1 MVFQG
6 RQPGSVRAALLP
18 FVPSTSQLLARGSSV
33 VDGLFRLAYAR
44 PMERREHLDITGKLA
59 RLGSDSVNGVA
70 VEVFKALGN
79 DSRWRILSYLS
90 ERFVPVNQ
98 IAQDLGLP
106 ASTASRHIAL
116 LEDVGLV
123 HTGMRPATRGL
134 EKVVARRY
142 EAILVDLPRRD
153 GDDDHVIEV
162 SMPIGAYM
170 DFQVEPT
177 CGLAGADG
185 LIGLQDDQ
193 SSFYDP
199 DRVAAQLLWFGA
211 GYVEY
216 QFPNRT
222 PAGSA
227 VASVGLS
234 CEICSEAPL
243 YDLDWPSDVSVWING
258 VHLGEWTCPGD
269 FGDRRGRLTP
279 AWWPST
285 NTQYGLQ
292 KRWQVSAGGTSL
304 DGVRLSEVALDALDL
319 QPDRPIR
326 VRIGVRPEAR
336 HVGGLNLFGRAFG
349 NYPQDLVL
357 SLEYEP
363 PASVSTL

>member
-1 MVFQG
+1 
-6 RQPGSVRAALLP
+6 
-18 FVPSTSQLLARGSSV
+18 
-33 VDGLFRLAYAR
+33 
-44 PMERREHLDITGKLA
+44 MERREHLDITGKLA
-59 RLGSDSVNGVA
+59 RLGSDSANGVA

-216 QFPNRT
+216 QFPNRA

-227 VASVGLS
+227 VTSVGLS

-243 YDLDWPSDVSVWING
+243 YDPDWPSDVSVWING

-326 VRIGVRPEAR
+326 VRIGVRPGAR

-357 SLEYEP
+357 SLEFESP
-363 PASVSTL
+363 TAAFAL

>member
-1 MVFQG
+1 M
-6 RQPGSVRAALLP
+6 
-18 FVPSTSQLLARGSSV
+18 
-33 VDGLFRLAYAR
+33 D
-44 PMERREHLDITGKLA
+44 RREHLDITGKLA
-59 RLGSDSVNGVA
+59 RLGSDSANGAA

-79 DSRWRILSYLS
+79 DSRWRILSYLT

-116 LEDVGLV
+116 LEEVGLV
-123 HTGMRPATRGL
+123 HTGMRPASRGL
-134 EKVVARRY
+134 EKVVARRF
-142 EAILVDLPRRD
+142 EAILVDLPRANTD
-153 GDDDHVIEV
+153 AEQVVEV

-177 CGLAGADG
+177 CGLAGAHG
-185 LIGLQDDQ
+185 LIGLQDDR

-199 DRVAAQLLWFGA
+199 DRVSAQLLWFSSGF
-211 GYVEY
+211 VEY
-216 QFPNRT
+216 QFPNRI
-222 PAGSA
+222 PAGSVVTA
-227 VASVGLS
+227 VGFS
-234 CEICSEAPL
+234 CEVCSEAPS
-243 YDLDWPSDVSVWING
+243 YDPDWPSDISVWING

-292 KRWQVSAGGTSL
+292 KRWQVSTGGTSL
-304 DGVRLSEVALDALDL
+304 DGVRLSDIALDTLDL
-319 QPDRPIR
+319 QPDRPVR
-326 VRIGVRPEAR
+326 VRIGVKPEAQ

-357 SLEYEP
+357 SLEYHTP
-363 PASVSTL
+363 SSAPSL

>member
-1 MVFQG
+1 
-6 RQPGSVRAALLP
+6 
-18 FVPSTSQLLARGSSV
+18 
-33 VDGLFRLAYAR
+33 
-44 PMERREHLDITGKLA
+44 MERREHLDITGKLA

-227 VASVGLS
+227 VTSVGLS
-234 CEICSEAPL
+234 CELCSEAPL
-243 YDLDWPSDVSVWING
+243 YDPDWPSDVSVWING

-357 SLEYEP
+357 SVEYEP
-363 PASVSTL
+363 PASVSAL